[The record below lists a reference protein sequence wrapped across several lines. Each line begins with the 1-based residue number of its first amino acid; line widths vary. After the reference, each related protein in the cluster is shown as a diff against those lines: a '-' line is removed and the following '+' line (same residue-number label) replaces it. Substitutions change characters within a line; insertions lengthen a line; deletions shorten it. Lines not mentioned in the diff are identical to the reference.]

1 MKRGRP
7 QAALSHVGA
16 QTTERQDIMDMA
28 TALKWASI
36 VFQALAAGFWGWAS
50 IVKTPP
56 KIWVQ
61 AHVGYGGTSEDL
73 QALANALQRQSRLN
87 ACGAGCAAVAAAIQ
101 VFQ

>member
-16 QTTERQDIMDMA
+16 QTTGRRAIMDMA

-36 VFQALAAGFWGWAS
+36 VFQALAAGFLGWAA

-61 AHVGYGGTSEDL
+61 AHVGYCGTNGDL

-87 ACGAGCAAVAAAIQ
+87 ACGALCAAGAAVI
-101 VFQ
+101 